1 MLKKYENLKNV
12 IGQLGKLKELTSQ
25 INEVSDGEST
35 LKEQWG
41 IDLEDL
47 EKLKVDNVNIS
58 KPKIEIKFINKSS
71 NENPS
76 YFYNGDSGFDFRA
89 NLKEEKITIKSG
101 SREIIPTGLYFEVPR
116 GYELQVRPRSGLAA
130 KHGITVLNTPGTVDS
145 NYRGEI
151 KIILINLGEDDFV
164 VENGDRIS
172 QGVISSVLDNV
183 WGELK
188 SVKVLSDTNRQDSG
202 FGSTGNK

>member
-58 KPKIEIKFINKSS
+58 KPKI
-71 NENPS
+71 
-76 YFYNGDSGFDFRA
+76 
-89 NLKEEKITIKSG
+89 
-101 SREIIPTGLYFEVPR
+101 
-116 GYELQVRPRSGLAA
+116 
-130 KHGITVLNTPGTVDS
+130 
-145 NYRGEI
+145 
-151 KIILINLGEDDFV
+151 
-164 VENGDRIS
+164 
-172 QGVISSVLDNV
+172 
-183 WGELK
+183 
-188 SVKVLSDTNRQDSG
+188 
-202 FGSTGNK
+202 

>member
-47 EKLKVDNVNIS
+47 EKLKVDDINIS

-89 NLKEEKITIKSG
+89 NLKEEKITIKKG